1 MRTPLRLIVTQ
12 INLFVYLSSTN
23 HFIDF
28 VSIIKPLVLY
38 LFNYL
43 YLLLLNAV
51 FNLAFNASMT

>member
-1 MRTPLRLIVTQ
+1 MRTPLLFIVTQ

-28 VSIIKPLVLY
+28 ISTIIPLVLH

-43 YLLLLNAV
+43 YLLLLNAA
-51 FNLAFNASMT
+51 FNLSFNASMT